1 MVTGAHI
8 EMSIEFY
15 SSTYFV
21 IYYLLEMAIWFAAF
35 LVLSAFGSVGGDI
48 RVPILTAPLSSFK
61 YSSFVQFLIDA
72 NPEYYRKVT
81 LYDIWQ
87 TPRSEEDVTSP
98 FDKIAT
104 SSMQT
109 LLFDARI
116 LEERDQLTIPIL
128 EQKKLYNCPDVC
140 YFVKVADIIAV
151 ERLGLTAENLNSVDS
166 YELIEMHNFAMAAIE
181 QKFCV
186 NMTNLELKLNLSAIR
201 VINDEWPLFVPDIVA
216 ASVQCRA
223 DQLNVTVSELAE
235 LLNTTVSTLY
245 DYDMN
250 EAETIFFAAF
260 DDLVVR
266 KNRFETQAFS
276 IAISGMTTAQWQSKT
291 MAYYADSIS
300 RFSIRHLEILY
311 RWESAQLFAIENLPL
326 SSYFSWCNSISIGG
340 SAFDLSKTIFGYQNV
355 LPACDIAFLL
365 SRSLGEDGVRF
376 NLVELTNRNILN
388 IIRNASG
395 ISSWFN
401 FYQLLFA
408 ISDGIWM
415 ETPLISQIQTVRG
428 LNDAQILAYS
438 IPQVAFAIRT
448 LNESGSLS
456 LIMSNNYQQYLTLL
470 LQTYGFSKSGL
481 GLLTGRTV
489 AQIDGLTIQQAHNLV
504 FEALYLRYSIVEFL
518 SKLTVAGVDNTV
530 AVNLPSFEWYRL
542 VRAAIESSFDRLALA
557 FSTNLTT
564 GTGGISVVALGDGT
578 SSIQIQSG
586 SLSSTFVIS
595 ESRLASCLGTTV
607 SEVYQRSMSSY
618 QTLYQNQAVDLMNK
632 KIILETAS
640 FSVVLS
646 QLGIPFGSI
655 ASETVGLT
663 IQNRVGLNEE
673 QLRCLYG
680 WSSEFTSFLFG
691 ISWANVSSFRLCAEY
706 TSWPLHRIAVA
717 LLHSTPTV
725 CRKY

>member
-1 MVTGAHI
+1 MT
-8 EMSIEFY
+8 M
-15 SSTYFV
+15 
-21 IYYLLEMAIWFAAF
+21 LFATF
-35 LVLSAFGSVGGDI
+35 LVLNIFGGVCGDI

-61 YSSFVQFLIDA
+61 YSSFVQTLINE
-72 NPEYYRKVT
+72 NPEYYQKVT
-81 LYDIWQ
+81 SYDVWQ
-87 TPRSEEDVTSP
+87 TPRSVGDGISP
-98 FDKIAT
+98 FEKIAT

-109 LLFDARI
+109 QVFDARI
-116 LEERDQLTIPIL
+116 LEERDQLTIAIL

-140 YFVKVADIIAV
+140 YFVKVADVIAV
-151 ERLGLTAENLNSVDS
+151 ERLRLTAEDLNDVDS

-186 NMTNLELKLNLSAIR
+186 NMTNLEQKLNLSAIR

-245 DYDMN
+245 GYDMN
-250 EAETIFFAAF
+250 EAENIFFAAF

-276 IAISGMTTAQWQSKT
+276 IAISGMTTTQWRSKT

-300 RFSIRHLEILY
+300 KFSVRHLQILY

-326 SSYFSWCNSISIGG
+326 SSYFSWCNSISTGG
-340 SAFDLSKTIFGYQNV
+340 SAFDLSKTIFGYQDT
-355 LPACDIAFLL
+355 LPACDVAFLL
-365 SRSLGEDGVRF
+365 SRSLGENGVRF
-376 NLVELTNRNILN
+376 NLAELTDRNILN

-428 LNDAQILAYS
+428 LNDAQISAYS
-438 IPQVAFAIRT
+438 IPQVASAIRT

-489 AQIDGLTIQQAHNLV
+489 AQIDGLTIQQAHNLL
-504 FEALYLRYSIVEFL
+504 FEALYLRYNIVEFL

-530 AVNLPSFEWYRL
+530 AINLPSFEWYRL
-542 VRAAIESSFDRLALA
+542 VRAVIESSFDRLALA
-557 FSTNLTT
+557 FSTNLTA

-618 QTLYQNQAVDLMNK
+618 QTLYQSQAVDLMNK
-632 KIILETAS
+632 KIILETTN
-640 FSVVLS
+640 FSALLS
-646 QLGIPFGSI
+646 QVGISFGSI
-655 ASETVGLT
+655 ASETVGQT

-691 ISWANVSSFRLCAEY
+691 ISWANVSSFRLCVEY

-717 LLHSTPTV
+717 LLQSTPTV